1 MHTMF
6 SKTIRTVGTSCGDG
20 LGVCVKDAVHRALLA
35 VAAVSVAV
43 QFARARLLVQ
53 FLCIDYLD

>member
-1 MHTMF
+1 MHTML
-6 SKTIRTVGTSCGDG
+6 SQKLLTVGASCGDG
-20 LGVCVKDAVHRALLA
+20 LGVCVKDAVHGTLLA

-53 FLCIDYLD
+53 FLCIKHFD